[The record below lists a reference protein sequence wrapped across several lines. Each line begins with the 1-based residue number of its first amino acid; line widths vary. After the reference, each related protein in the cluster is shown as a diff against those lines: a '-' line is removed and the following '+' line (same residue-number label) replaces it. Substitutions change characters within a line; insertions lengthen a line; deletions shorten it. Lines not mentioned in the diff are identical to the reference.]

1 MFNSK
6 FFFVIVFLTS
16 IVLGAAVY
24 LQVQEMMKYDLLEKL
39 KTEYLSGILGDGSA
53 ESAEEA
59 DDSKKEDES
68 NKNDTA
74 DTATKDDKK

>member
-39 KTEYLSGILGDGSA
+39 KTEYLSGILGDGSS
-53 ESAEEA
+53 EPAEEA
-59 DDSKKEDES
+59 DESKKEDES
-68 NKNDTA
+68 KKDSA
-74 DTATKDDKK
+74 DTAKKDDKK

>member
-6 FFFVIVFLTS
+6 FFLVIVLLTS

-39 KTEYLSGILGDGSA
+39 KTEYLSGILGDDSA
-53 ESAEEA
+53 EPAE
-59 DDSKKEDES
+59 EDES
-68 NKNDTA
+68 KKDSA
-74 DTATKDDKK
+74 DTAKKDDKK